1 MKIYSRAKDCYVF
14 VKELARKKSCDR
26 CEKLEL
32 KEVKER
38 VKKEKIINAPAKR
51 NAPLSKTHRH
61 RVELALKVERAAHK
75 TDIERMQKEIENASI
90 PLQNE
95 GLNTDFFE
103 IMENNKNVTPFMK
116 LFWQQQ
122 KQVAQ
127 GNPKAIRYHPMIL
140 RFCISLA
147 AKSSSAYDEL
157 RATNILTLPC
167 RRTLRDYSNHVKPST
182 GFNPQVT
189 EELIKTSSHLQGY
202 QRFVC
207 LSFDEIK
214 IQEKLVFDKYTGDLV
229 GFVDLGDP
237 EMNFST
243 FEDTNKLASYVMVYY
258 IRGLASDLK
267 FSFAYFGTDGMN
279 AYQIMTTFWDA
290 VSILEM
296 TCKLPVICAVSNG
309 TSSNRKFYKMHG
321 FMDDAL
327 SEVVYRSINLF
338 AEESRYLY
346 FLQMHLIL

>member
-1 MKIYSRAKDCYVF
+1 M
-14 VKELARKKSCDR
+14 
-26 CEKLEL
+26 
-32 KEVKER
+32 
-38 VKKEKIINAPAKR
+38 
-51 NAPLSKTHRH
+51 
-61 RVELALKVERAAHK
+61 
-75 TDIERMQKEIENASI
+75 
-90 PLQNE
+90 
-95 GLNTDFFE
+95 
-103 IMENNKNVTPFMK
+103 
-116 LFWQQQ
+116 
-122 KQVAQ
+122 
-127 GNPKAIRYHPMIL
+127 
-140 RFCISLA
+140 A

-167 RRTLRDYSNHVKPST
+167 RRTSRDYSNYVKPST

-243 FEDTNKLASYVMVYY
+243 FEDTDKLVCYVMVYY

-296 TCKLPVICAVSNG
+296 TCKLPVICAVSDG
-309 TSSNRKFYKMHG
+309 ASSNRKFYKMHG
-321 FMDDAL
+321 FMDDAV